1 MSILRGLQVTYP
13 WKNFIDFE
21 ANTVHYRAPGRVNI
35 IGEHTD
41 YNDGYVLPTTTS
53 ACTDVTAKA
62 RDDRQ
67 VRLASRNLQDE
78 KTFSLDDVTIN
89 DSPIWTDYARG
100 VAVEIEAHGTTLC
113 GADVTVNGNIPIGGG
128 LSSSASFEVGIAV
141 ALLDVAGASLPEK
154 KIAQI
159 CQLAE
164 IRFAGV
170 NCGIMDQLAIAG
182 CERGKA
188 MLIDCR
194 TLDARHA
201 DIPDNARLLVVD
213 SGVRHQLPDSDYNE
227 RATECAEAVR
237 VLSSDNI
244 GIGALR
250 DVSIEMLES
259 NKHELGD
266 LLFRRA
272 RHIVTEN
279 QRVLDAFAALQ
290 AADLD
295 ALGELISQSHLS
307 LRDDFEISCD
317 PVDRLVEIADAC
329 PGTLGSR
336 QIGGGFGGCVLCL
349 TTDEHLDAA
358 REQITVAYSQVSGAD
373 PWVHVVEP
381 SDPAGPVTEQ

>member
-1 MSILRGLQVTYP
+1 MLLDR
-13 WKNFIDFE
+13 E
-21 ANTVHYRAPGRVNI
+21 ANSVHYRAPGRVNI

-53 ACTDVTAKA
+53 ACTDVTAKV

-67 VRLASRNLQDE
+67 VRLTSRNLQDE
-78 KTFSLDDVTIN
+78 KTFSLDDVAVS
-89 DSPIWTDYARG
+89 DAPSWADYARG
-100 VAVEIEAHGTTLC
+100 VAVEIEAHGTALR
-113 GADVTVNGNIPIGGG
+113 GADMTINGSIPIGGG

-141 ALLDVAGASLPEK
+141 ALLDLADASLSEK
-154 KIAQI
+154 RIAQL

-194 TLDARHA
+194 TLETRHA
-201 DIPDNARLLVVD
+201 DIPDHARLLIVD

-227 RATECAEAVR
+227 RATECAEAVTI
-237 VLSSDNI
+237 LSSDNI
-244 GIGALR
+244 GISALR
-250 DVSIEMLES
+250 DVSTEMLES

-279 QRVLDAFAALQ
+279 QRVLDAFTALQ
-290 AADLD
+290 VADLG
-295 ALGELISQSHLS
+295 ALGELISQSHVS

-317 PVDRLVEIADAC
+317 PVDQLVEIADAC

-349 TTDEHLDAA
+349 TTDEYLDAA
-358 REQITVAYSQVSGAD
+358 REQITVEYSQLSGTD

>member
-1 MSILRGLQVTYP
+1 M
-13 WKNFIDFE
+13 
-21 ANTVHYRAPGRVNI
+21 HYRAPGRVNI

-41 YNDGYVLPTTTS
+41 YNDGFVLPTTSS
-53 ACTDVTAKA
+53 AYTNVIAEK

-67 VRLASRNLQDE
+67 VRLVSRNLQDE
-78 KTFSLDDVTIN
+78 QSFSLDDTAISE
-89 DSPIWTDYARG
+89 SPIWADYARG
-100 VAVEIEAHGTTLC
+100 VAVELEAHGTRLC
-113 GADVTVNGNIPIGGG
+113 GADITIDGNIPIGGG
-128 LSSSASFEVGIAV
+128 LSSSASFEVSIAV
-141 ALLDVAGASLPEK
+141 ALLGLAGVTLSEK

-159 CQLAE
+159 CRLAE

-194 TLDARHA
+194 TLTTKHV
-201 DIPDNARLLVVD
+201 DIPAHARLLVVD

-227 RATECAEAVR
+227 RATECAEAVGILSTDNTR
-237 VLSSDNI
+237 VK
-244 GIGALR
+244 ALR
-250 DVSIEMLES
+250 DASLDMLES
-259 NKHELGD
+259 SKGQLGD

-272 RHIVTEN
+272 HHIVTEN
-279 QRVLDAFAALQ
+279 QRVLDAFDVLQ
-290 AADLD
+290 ASDLE
-295 ALGELISQSHLS
+295 ALGKLISQSHES
-307 LRDDFEISCD
+307 LRDDFQISCG

-349 TTDEHLDAA
+349 TTDEQLDAV
-358 REQITVAYSQVSGAD
+358 REQITVEYSQVSGED

-381 SDPAGPVTEQ
+381 SDPAGHVTEQ